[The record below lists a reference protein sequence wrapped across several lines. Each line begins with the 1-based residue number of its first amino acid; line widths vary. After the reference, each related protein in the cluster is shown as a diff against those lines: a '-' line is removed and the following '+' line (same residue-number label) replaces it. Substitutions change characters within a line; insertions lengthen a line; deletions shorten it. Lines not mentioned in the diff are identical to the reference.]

1 MQCALFFVLVI
12 VNHALIP
19 VGWWVGVGGG
29 SAHVFGRNGALSRV
43 TGDRCLSGAWAIF
56 TKVEGDVW
64 LGTLLYVCVRD
75 ESNRSRLPSKRVNI
89 RLAKGSGCPET
100 EHVSFLLQGI
110 VPTTSRGET

>member
-1 MQCALFFVLVI
+1 MWFLVTVYLTTVQLTTVNRGRLRGFGAGGSTMQCALFFVLVI

-75 ESNRSRLPSKRVNI
+75 ESNRS
-89 RLAKGSGCPET
+89 
-100 EHVSFLLQGI
+100 
-110 VPTTSRGET
+110 